1 MKSESQSPSRS
12 HNTSHL
18 PDFPSSEEEVLAFWD
33 SKNIFAKTLQKT
45 ESGKPFV
52 FYEGPPT
59 ANGRPGIHHVL
70 ARAFKDVIVRFQT
83 MRGRYVSR
91 RAGWDTHGLP
101 VELQVEKEL
110 KISGKKDIENIVAGD
125 KRASIAEF
133 NARCKADV
141 MSLIQDWEKMTRR
154 IGYWLDFEHAY
165 RTYTN
170 DYIETLWWI
179 IKEMST
185 HMTLQGPLLYKGYKV
200 VPHCPRCETALSSH
214 EVAQGYKTV
223 QDTSVYVKF
232 KITKTNLLKAQSYL
246 ESGEPVYILSWTTTP
261 WTLPGNVALAIKKDM
276 TYVIVKQGKEHFIL
290 AKERLGDVIGTDVE
304 TELEFRGKDL
314 LETQYEPVFNTGI
327 DAKGYPNA
335 WTVLDAKFVTAE
347 DGTGV
352 VHTAVMYGEDD
363 YQLGLAKKLPTQHTV
378 DQSGHFLP
386 SVKEL
391 AGLFVKDEQTE
402 KIILEKLSVAGN
414 IFKVEPITHEYP
426 FCWRCSTPLLYY
438 AKDSWYVRMSALRNE
453 LQKNNKKI
461 KWIPDHIKE
470 GRFGEWLRETKDWAF
485 SRERY
490 WGTPLP
496 IWECK
501 TCGNTEVIGSFEEL
515 RKRAIHT
522 TLPKKKRRVFIV
534 RHGESTSNIEEVFSN
549 IVEHD
554 RHHLTTLGKNQAREA
569 GESLKGKIDLIVT
582 SDFIRTKETSEIIS
596 KITGAS
602 IVVDARLRETSN
614 PDYDGK
620 SLKEFKKLFP
630 SERLRLF
637 SKVGGRETIYSLG
650 KRVEEAVV
658 EAAQRFSNKRLLFV
672 SHGDPIASFLWFH
685 EGGDEKH
692 FEKLKEVKRG
702 VIHEVTL
709 KEVPLNPHRPYIDDI
724 ELRCTCKKRSVMHRV
739 EEVADVWFDSGSM
752 PFAQAHYPF
761 EHTAEIENGTK
772 YPADYI
778 SEAIDQTRGWF
789 YTMLA
794 VSTVLG
800 KGSSYKNVICL
811 GHILDDKGEKMS
823 KSKGNIVDPWKVI
836 NETGADA
843 LRFLFYSMN
852 QPGDA
857 KLFSRDAVREVVK
870 KVFMILW
877 NVQSFYLLYAKPGII
892 DAVPA
897 SSHVLDR
904 WLLARLEQT
913 RKLVTDNLDSFHVF
927 EGSRALKDF
936 IQDLS
941 TWYVRRSRD
950 RMKEGNPEVQQT
962 LGYALNVT
970 LGLCAPFAPLLS
982 ESMYLRLKGKT
993 TKAPESIHL
1002 TDWPKKITETEPELL
1017 EQMAKARIVVELL
1030 LSVRKEK
1037 NIKSRQPLALAE
1049 TNVEIHPDIASI
1061 VAEEVNVDVV
1071 RFSSSISKELVVQER
1086 NGVKVGLQITM
1097 TPELELRGKQ
1107 RELLRHVNDLRR
1119 LARLAPADTAVL
1131 YITASPAIQK
1141 LISDYVKE
1149 LKESAGIVEVVFDMP
1164 DTVEVKK
1171 VARIA
1176 GEQLTLGLIIR

>member
-1 MKSESQSPSRS
+1 MKSESKSPSRNQDS
-12 HNTSHL
+12 SHL
-18 PDFPSSEEEVLAFWD
+18 PHFSSNEEEVLAFWD
-33 SKNIFAKTLQKT
+33 SKNIFAKTLEKT
-45 ESGKPFV
+45 TTGKPFV

-70 ARAFKDVIVRFQT
+70 ARAFKDVIIRFQT

-110 KISGKKDIENIVAGD
+110 KISGKKDIENIVAHD

-141 MSLIQDWEKMTRR
+141 MSLIVDWEKMTRR

-170 DYIETLWWI
+170 EYIETLWWI
-179 IKEMST
+179 IKEMSIRT
-185 HMTLQGPLLYKGYKV
+185 TPQGPLLYKGYKV
-200 VPHCPRCETALSSH
+200 VHHCPRCETTLSSH

-276 TYVIVKQGKEHFIL
+276 TYVMVKHNKEHFIL
-290 AKERLGDVIGTDVE
+290 AKDRVEDVIGKDVE
-304 TELEFRGKDL
+304 QELEFRGKDL
-314 LETQYEPVFNTGI
+314 LETQYEPVFTTGI
-327 DAKGYPNA
+327 DAKGHSNA
-335 WTVLDAKFVTAE
+335 WTVVHADFVTAE

-378 DQSGHFLP
+378 DQAGRFVS
-386 SVKEL
+386 SVKDL
-391 AGLFVKDEQTE
+391 SGFFVKDEKTE
-402 KIILEKLSVAGN
+402 KLILEKLSKTGN
-414 IFKVEPITHEYP
+414 VLRVEPITHEYP
-426 FCWRCSTPLLYY
+426 FCWRCATPLLYY
-438 AKDSWYVRMSALRNE
+438 AKDSWYVRMSALRKE

-461 KWIPDHIKE
+461 KWIPDHIKD

-501 TCGNTEVIGSFEEL
+501 VCGRTEIIGSFEEL
-515 RKRAIHT
+515 RKRAIRSS
-522 TLPKKKRRVFIV
+522 LPEEKRTIFLV
-534 RHGESTSNIEEVFSN
+534 RHGESTSNIEAVISSV
-549 IVEHD
+549 VEND
-554 RHHLTTLGKNQAREA
+554 RHHLTKLGEDQAREA
-569 GESLKGKIDLIVT
+569 GEKLKGKIDLIIS
-582 SDFIRTKETSEIIS
+582 SDFIRTKETAEIIS
-596 KITGAS
+596 EITGAS
-602 IVVDARLRETSN
+602 LFFDSRLRETSN
-614 PDYDGK
+614 PQYDGK
-620 SLKEFKKLFP
+620 SLEEFKKVVDVNHLG
-630 SERLRLF
+630 LF
-637 SKVGGRETIYSLG
+637 SRVGERETIYSIG
-650 KRVEEAVV
+650 KRIEEVIV
-658 EAAQRFSNKRLLFV
+658 DTTQRFINKRILFV
-672 SHGDPIASFLWFH
+672 SHGDPLGSFLWFN
-685 EGGDEKH
+685 EDGNPDNFK
-692 FEKLKEVKRG
+692 KIKEVKRG
-702 VIHEVTL
+702 VVYKVTL
-709 KEVPLNPHRPYIDDI
+709 KEVPINPHRPYVDDI
-724 ELRCTCKKRSVMHRV
+724 ELRCTCKKRSVMRRV

-761 EHTAEIENGTK
+761 AHATEVENGTH

-823 KSKGNIVDPWKVI
+823 KSKGNIVDPWEVI

-857 KLFSRDAVREVVK
+857 KLFSRDAVRDVVK

-950 RMKEGNPEVQQT
+950 RMKEGNPEAQQT
-962 LGYALNVT
+962 LGYALWVT
-970 LGLCAPFAPLLS
+970 LRLCAPFTPMLS

-1002 TDWPKKITETEPELL
+1002 ADWPKEITEIQPQLL
-1017 EQMAKARIVVELL
+1017 KEMSQARVVVELL

-1049 TNVEIHPDIASI
+1049 TTAEISPEIAAIIS
-1061 VAEEVNVDVV
+1061 EEVNVDIV
-1071 RFSSSISKELVVQER
+1071 RHSSSIGKEFLMQER

-1097 TPELELRGKQ
+1097 TPELERRGKQ
-1107 RELLRHVNDLRR
+1107 RELLRHVNDLRK
-1119 LARLAPADTAVL
+1119 LARLTPQDTVVL
-1131 YITASPAIQK
+1131 YIDASADIKKLIADFTKELTASAN
-1141 LISDYVKE
+1141 
-1149 LKESAGIVEVVFDMP
+1149 IVEVIFDIP

-1176 GEQLTLGLIIR
+1176 GEQITLGLIVR

>member
-1 MKSESQSPSRS
+1 MKSESQPSSR
-12 HNTSHL
+12 NQDNLHL
-18 PDFPSSEEEVLAFWD
+18 PHFASSEEEVLAFWD
-33 SKNIFAKTLQKT
+33 SKNIFAKTLDKT
-45 ESGKPFV
+45 AAGKPFV

-110 KISGKKDIENIVAGD
+110 GISGKKDIENIVAGD
-125 KRASIAEF
+125 TRASIAEF
-133 NARCKADV
+133 NARCKANV
-141 MSLIQDWEKMTRR
+141 TSLIVDWEKMTRR

-165 RTYTN
+165 RTYAN

-179 IKEMST
+179 IKEMSIRKT
-185 HMTLQGPLLYKGYKV
+185 SEGPLLYKGYKV
-200 VPHCPRCETALSSH
+200 VHHCPRCETALSSH
-214 EVAQGYKTV
+214 EVAQGYKTA

-232 KITKTNLLKAQSYL
+232 KITKTNLLKAQSLL
-246 ESGEPVYILSWTTTP
+246 ESKESVYILSWTTTP

-276 TYVIVKQGKEHFIL
+276 AYVMVKHEKEHLIL
-290 AKERLGDVIGTDVE
+290 AKDRVADVIGEDVE
-304 TELEFRGKDL
+304 IELEFRGKDL
-314 LETQYEPVFNTGI
+314 LETHYEPMFETGI
-327 DAKGYPNA
+327 DAKGHPHA
-335 WTVLDAKFVTAE
+335 WTVLDASFVTAE

-391 AGLFVKDEQTE
+391 AGLFVKDEKTE
-402 KIILEKLSVAGN
+402 KQILEKLSVAGN
-414 IFKVEPITHEYP
+414 LFRVEAYSHEYP

-438 AKDSWYVRMSALRNE
+438 AKDSWYVRMSALRKE

-461 KWIPDHIKE
+461 GWIPEHIQE

-501 TCGNTEVIGSFEEL
+501 TCGKTEVIGSLEEL
-515 RKRAIHT
+515 RKRAIRSS
-522 TLPKKKRRVFIV
+522 LPEQERTIFLV
-534 RHGESTSNIEEVFSN
+534 RHGESTSNTERVIASVLET
-549 IVEHD
+549 D
-554 RHHLTTLGKNQAREA
+554 RHHLTEA
-569 GESLKGKIDLIVT
+569 GKEEARLAGEKLKGKVDLIIS
-582 SDFIRTKETSEIIS
+582 SDFIRTKETAAIIS
-596 KITGAS
+596 EITGAA
-602 IVVDARLRETSN
+602 IHFDARLRETGN
-614 PDYDGK
+614 PKYDGK
-620 SLKEFKKLFP
+620 SVDELKKAIDVDTLG
-630 SERLRLF
+630 LF
-637 SKVGGRETIYSLG
+637 SQVESRETIYSMGMRVKEAIIDSVQRFDG
-650 KRVEEAVV
+650 KRI
-658 EAAQRFSNKRLLFV
+658 LFV
-672 SHGDPIASFLWFH
+672 SHGDPLSSFLWFN
-685 EGGDEKH
+685 EGRDEKE
-692 FEKLKEVKRG
+692 FEKLKKVKRG
-702 VIHEVTL
+702 AVQKVAL
-709 KEVPLNPHRPYIDDI
+709 KHIPLNPHRPYVDDI
-724 ELRCTCKKRSVMHRV
+724 EIRCTCAKKSVMYRV

-752 PFAQAHYPF
+752 PFAQEHYPF
-761 EHTAEIENGTK
+761 EHAQDVERHVK

-794 VSTVLG
+794 VSTVLD
-800 KGSSYKNVICL
+800 KGTSYKNVICL

-823 KSKGNIVDPWKVI
+823 KSKGNIVDPWEVI

-857 KLFSRDAVREVVK
+857 KLFSKEAVREIVK

-877 NVQSFYLLYAKPGII
+877 NVQSFYLMYAKPGII
-892 DAVPA
+892 DVPPA
-897 SSHVLDR
+897 SSHVLDK

-913 RKLVTDNLDSFHVF
+913 RKRITDYLDSFRVF
-927 EGSRALKDF
+927 ESSRLLKDF

-950 RMKEGNPEVQQT
+950 RMKEGDPEAQQT
-962 LGYALNVT
+962 LGFALSV
-970 LGLCAPFAPLLS
+970 LLCLCAPFAPLLS

-993 TKAPESIHL
+993 MKAAESIHL
-1002 TDWPKKITETEPELL
+1002 TDWPTEISGTDTSLL
-1017 EQMAKARIVVELL
+1017 DQMAKARIVVELL

-1037 NIKSRQPLALAE
+1037 NIKSRQPLAVAE
-1049 TNVEIHPDIASI
+1049 TTAEISPEIASI
-1061 VAEEVNVDVV
+1061 IAEEINVDIV
-1071 RFSSSISKELVVQER
+1071 RHAQTIAKDLVTQER

-1107 RELLRHVNDLRR
+1107 RELLRHVNDLRK
-1119 LARLAPADTAVL
+1119 LARLTPSDIVTLYVAADAPT
-1131 YITASPAIQK
+1131 QK
-1141 LISDYVKE
+1141 LVSDFSKE
-1149 LKESAGIVEVVFDMP
+1149 LKESAGVAEIIFDMP
-1164 DTVEVKK
+1164 DTVQVKK